1 MPILTTLIREAVN
14 AKTFDIGNEQID
26 MLDTYLEIVFK
37 WHKKTNIIVS
47 RNQEYFIKREIYDCI
62 DFCIKQEDQTYI
74 DIGTGAGLPGM
85 LMAIL
90 KPCSY
95 VKLLD
100 KRDKIIRFLSHLN
113 SILKLKNIEI
123 MHDRLETMQ
132 PQDDIKVALIK
143 NFSNKD
149 ISGMKL
155 ADRISYVY
163 GYLRK
168 KIGGNFKMVFLTGS
182 EAEHLHSCEIVV
194 VDKALNCSARAID
207 NPFYT
212 QKRFILEVV

>member
-1 MPILTTLIREAVN
+1 MPILTTLISEAVN
-14 AKTFDIGNEQID
+14 AKAFDIGNEQID
-26 MLDTYLEIVFK
+26 ILNTYLEIVFK

-62 DFCIKQEDQTYI
+62 DFCAKQEDQAYI
-74 DIGTGAGLPGM
+74 DIGTGAGLPGV

-90 KPCSY
+90 KPRSY

-113 SILKLKNIEI
+113 LSLNLKNIEI
-123 MHDRLETMQ
+123 IHDRLETMQ

-163 GYLRK
+163 GYLHK
-168 KIGGNFKMVFLTGS
+168 KIRGDFKMVFLTGS
-182 EAEHLHSCEIVV
+182 EATHLDSCEIAVA
-194 VDKALNCSARAID
+194 DKALNCSASAID
-207 NPFYT
+207 NPFYS

>member
-1 MPILTTLIREAVN
+1 MPILTTLLKEAVN
-14 AKTFDIGNEQID
+14 AKKFDIGYEQFD
-26 MLDTYLEIVFK
+26 VLSTYLEIVFK

-62 DFCIKQEDQTYI
+62 DFCIKQGDQTYI
-74 DIGTGAGLPGM
+74 DIGTGAGLPGV

-90 KPCSY
+90 RPCSY

-113 SILKLKNIEI
+113 LSLNLKNIEI
-123 MHDRLETMQ
+123 IHDRLETMQ

-163 GYLRK
+163 GYLHK
-168 KIGGNFKMVFLTGS
+168 KIRGDFKMVFLTGS
-182 EAEHLHSCEIVV
+182 EATRLDSCEIAV
-194 VDKALNCSARAID
+194 VDKALNCSARPID

>member
-1 MPILTTLIREAVN
+1 MPILTTLLKEAVN
-14 AKTFDIGNEQID
+14 AKKFDIGNEQFD
-26 MLDTYLEIVFK
+26 VLSTYLEIVFK

-62 DFCIKQEDQTYI
+62 DFCTKQEDQTYI
-74 DIGTGAGLPGM
+74 DIGTGAGLPGV

-90 KPCSY
+90 KPYSY

-113 SILKLKNIEI
+113 SSLKLKNIEI
-123 MHDRLETMQ
+123 IHDRLEMMQ
-132 PQDDIKVALIK
+132 PQDGIKVALIK

-163 GYLRK
+163 GYLHK
-168 KIGGNFKMVFLTGS
+168 KIRGDFKMVFLTGS
-182 EAEHLHSCEIVV
+182 EATRLDSCEIAV
-194 VDKALNCSARAID
+194 VDKALNCSARPID

>member
-1 MPILTTLIREAVN
+1 MPILTTLLKEAVN
-14 AKTFDIGNEQID
+14 AKKFDIGNEQFD
-26 MLDTYLEIVFK
+26 VLSTYLEIVFK

-62 DFCIKQEDQTYI
+62 DFCTKQEDQTYI
-74 DIGTGAGLPGM
+74 DIGTGAGLPGV

-90 KPCSY
+90 KPYSY

-113 SILKLKNIEI
+113 LSLNLKNIEI
-123 MHDRLETMQ
+123 IHDRLETMQ
-132 PQDDIKVALIK
+132 PQDDIKAALIK

-182 EAEHLHSCEIVV
+182 EAEHLHSCQIVV
-194 VDKALNCSARAID
+194 VDKALNCSARVID

>member
-1 MPILTTLIREAVN
+1 MPILTTLLREAVN
-14 AKTFDIGNEQID
+14 AKTFDIDSEQ
-26 MLDTYLEIVFK
+26 LDILNTYLEIVFK

-62 DFCIKQEDQTYI
+62 DFCIKQGDQTYI
-74 DIGTGAGLPGM
+74 DIGTGAGLPGV

-90 KPCSY
+90 RPCSY

-113 SILKLKNIEI
+113 LSLNLKNIEI
-123 MHDRLETMQ
+123 IHDRLETMQ

-149 ISGMKL
+149 ISGM
-155 ADRISYVY
+155 
-163 GYLRK
+163 
-168 KIGGNFKMVFLTGS
+168 
-182 EAEHLHSCEIVV
+182 
-194 VDKALNCSARAID
+194 
-207 NPFYT
+207 
-212 QKRFILEVV
+212 

>member
-1 MPILTTLIREAVN
+1 
-14 AKTFDIGNEQID
+14 
-26 MLDTYLEIVFK
+26 
-37 WHKKTNIIVS
+37 
-47 RNQEYFIKREIYDCI
+47 
-62 DFCIKQEDQTYI
+62 
-74 DIGTGAGLPGM
+74 M

-113 SILKLKNIEI
+113 ASLKLKNIEI
-123 MHDRLETMQ
+123 IHDRLETMQ

-155 ADRISYVY
+155 ADRINYVY
-163 GYLRK
+163 GYLHK
-168 KIGGNFKMVFLTGS
+168 KIGGDFFLWKSFAKYENLVPINLKLGIYKS
-182 EAEHLHSCEIVV
+182 I
-194 VDKALNCSARAID
+194 I
-207 NPFYT
+207 
-212 QKRFILEVV
+212 

>member
-1 MPILTTLIREAVN
+1 MPILTTLLKEAVN
-14 AKTFDIGNEQID
+14 AKKFDIGNEQFD
-26 MLDTYLEIVFK
+26 VLNTYLEIVFK

-62 DFCIKQEDQTYI
+62 DFCTKQEDQTYI
-74 DIGTGAGLPGM
+74 DIGTGAGLPGV

-90 KPCSY
+90 KPYSY

-113 SILKLKNIEI
+113 SSLKLKNIEI
-123 MHDRLETMQ
+123 IHDRLEMMQ
-132 PQDDIKVALIK
+132 PQDGIKVALIK

-163 GYLRK
+163 GYLHK
-168 KIGGNFKMVFLTGS
+168 KIRGDFKMVFLTGS
-182 EAEHLHSCEIVV
+182 EATRLDSCEIAV
-194 VDKALNCSARAID
+194 VDKALNCSARPID

>member
-1 MPILTTLIREAVN
+1 MPILTTLLKEAVN
-14 AKTFDIGNEQID
+14 AKKFDIGNEQFD
-26 MLDTYLEIVFK
+26 VLSTYLEIVFK

-62 DFCIKQEDQTYI
+62 DFCTKQEDQTYI
-74 DIGTGAGLPGM
+74 DIGTGAGLPGV

-90 KPCSY
+90 KPYSY

-113 SILKLKNIEI
+113 SSLKLKNIEI
-123 MHDRLETMQ
+123 IHDRLEMMQ
-132 PQDDIKVALIK
+132 PQDGIKVALIK

-163 GYLRK
+163 GYLHK
-168 KIGGNFKMVFLTGS
+168 KIRGDFKMVFLTGS
-182 EAEHLHSCEIVV
+182 EATRLDSCEIAV
-194 VDKALNCSARAID
+194 VDKALNCSARPIN

>member
-1 MPILTTLIREAVN
+1 MPILTTLLKEAVN
-14 AKTFDIGNEQID
+14 AKKFDIGNEQFD
-26 MLDTYLEIVFK
+26 VLSTYLEIVFK

-62 DFCIKQEDQTYI
+62 DFCTKQEDQTYI
-74 DIGTGAGLPGM
+74 DIGTGAGLPGV

-90 KPCSY
+90 KPYSY

-113 SILKLKNIEI
+113 SSLKLKNIEI
-123 MHDRLETMQ
+123 IHDRLEMMQ
-132 PQDDIKVALIK
+132 PQDGIKVALIK

-168 KIGGNFKMVFLTGS
+168 KIRGDFKMVFLTGS
-182 EAEHLHSCEIVV
+182 EATRLDSCEIAV
-194 VDKALNCSARAID
+194 VDKALNCSARPID

>member
-1 MPILTTLIREAVN
+1 MPILTTLLREAVN
-14 AKTFDIGNEQID
+14 AKTFDIDSEQ
-26 MLDTYLEIVFK
+26 LDILNTYLEIVFK

-62 DFCIKQEDQTYI
+62 DFCTKQEDQTYI
-74 DIGTGAGLPGM
+74 DIGTGAGLPGV

-90 KPCSY
+90 KPYSY

-113 SILKLKNIEI
+113 SSLKLKNIEI
-123 MHDRLETMQ
+123 IHDRLEMMQ
-132 PQDDIKVALIK
+132 PQDGIKVALIK

-163 GYLRK
+163 GYLHK
-168 KIGGNFKMVFLTGS
+168 KIRGDFKMVFLTGS
-182 EAEHLHSCEIVV
+182 EATRLDSCEIAV
-194 VDKALNCSARAID
+194 VDKALNCSARPID

>member
-1 MPILTTLIREAVN
+1 
-14 AKTFDIGNEQID
+14 
-26 MLDTYLEIVFK
+26 
-37 WHKKTNIIVS
+37 
-47 RNQEYFIKREIYDCI
+47 
-62 DFCIKQEDQTYI
+62 
-74 DIGTGAGLPGM
+74 
-85 LMAIL
+85 MAIL
-90 KPCSY
+90 KPCSC

-113 SILKLKNIEI
+113 ASLKLKNIEI
-123 MHDRLETMQ
+123 IHDRLETMQ

-155 ADRISYVY
+155 ADRINYVY
-163 GYLRK
+163 GYLHK
-168 KIGGNFKMVFLTGS
+168 KIGGDFKMVFLTGS
-182 EAEHLHSCEIVV
+182 EATRLDSCEVAV
-194 VDKALNCSARAID
+194 VDKSLNCSSRAID